1 MAHLT
6 DAQHKT
12 VGHTVLYVPDEGPAM
27 RRPNVGKDKD
37 LVQRLE
43 GKEKPR
49 NYTTDLLDYLI
60 VIIIHWTRQIKEVLG
75 GQESLEG
82 MEGNGPLD
90 ELEFWRARCEDLS
103 GLTKQLDQ
111 PGVQQV
117 VTILQQ
123 AKSSYLPPFLKLTK
137 QIQVTYIYIYI
148 YIYIHMYT

>member
-1 MAHLT
+1 
-6 DAQHKT
+6 
-12 VGHTVLYVPDEGPAM
+12 
-27 RRPNVGKDKD
+27 
-37 LVQRLE
+37 
-43 GKEKPR
+43 
-49 NYTTDLLDYLI
+49 
-60 VIIIHWTRQIKEVLG
+60 
-75 GQESLEG
+75 

-137 QIQVTYIYIYI
+137 QIQVTYSIYF
-148 YIYIHMYT
+148 MYGKAFKDFYLP

>member
-1 MAHLT
+1 
-6 DAQHKT
+6 
-12 VGHTVLYVPDEGPAM
+12 
-27 RRPNVGKDKD
+27 
-37 LVQRLE
+37 
-43 GKEKPR
+43 
-49 NYTTDLLDYLI
+49 
-60 VIIIHWTRQIKEVLG
+60 
-75 GQESLEG
+75 

-137 QIQVTYIYIYI
+137 QIQVIVLAFLRIYELLYVISYATCSAHTHTHTHTHA
-148 YIYIHMYT
+148 YVYTQSVHVQFG

>member
-1 MAHLT
+1 M
-6 DAQHKT
+6 
-12 VGHTVLYVPDEGPAM
+12 
-27 RRPNVGKDKD
+27 
-37 LVQRLE
+37 
-43 GKEKPR
+43 
-49 NYTTDLLDYLI
+49 
-60 VIIIHWTRQIKEVLG
+60 G

-117 VTILQQ
+117 VMILQQ

-137 QIQVTYIYIYI
+137 QIQVIVLSTIYVCAYVC
-148 YIYIHMYT
+148 